1 MQVEIDKLTIRA
13 ITHIIKYMWHNEAKH
28 CSENFD
34 GLMNEEEYETLL
46 EEAMEHQPED
56 IDGYMCYDVLRTM
69 VKEKGGPSSPDHIL
83 FHIHVLNAFY
93 RHIKEKYEL
102 PDGHLKPQ
110 VEDEVL
116 YVS

>member
-13 ITHIIKYMWHNEAKH
+13 ITHIIEYMWHNEAKH
-28 CSENFD
+28 CVETFD
-34 GLMNEEEYETLL
+34 DLSEEEYEKLL
-46 EEAMEHQPED
+46 EEANENQPHD
-56 IDGYMCYDVLRTM
+56 IFGYVAYDVLRKL
-69 VKEKGGPSSPDHIL
+69 VNEKGGPSDPDHIF
-83 FHIHVLNAFY
+83 FHLQVLNEFY

-102 PDGHLKPQ
+102 PDGHLEPQ